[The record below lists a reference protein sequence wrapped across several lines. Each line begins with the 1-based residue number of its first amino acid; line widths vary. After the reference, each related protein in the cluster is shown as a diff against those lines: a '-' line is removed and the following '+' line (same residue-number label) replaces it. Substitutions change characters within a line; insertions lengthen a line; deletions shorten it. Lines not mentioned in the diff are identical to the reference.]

1 MILYRRFDAISTII
15 IVGIGCHFNTR
26 WRTVIPAPLL
36 LTGLFHAVGEKTYP
50 ALHRSKGFRN
60 LHAACEQGVVLSAL
74 THPALHVQNAH
85 CRAMPSCE
93 PLRQAAAKRWGRSQR
108 RARAAV
114 AGGGE
119 W

>member
-93 PLRQAAAKRWGRSQR
+93 RLRQAAAKRWGRS
-108 RARAAV
+108 
-114 AGGGE
+114 
-119 W
+119 